1 MLSLFFILY
10 ENILIPVL
18 IVAAVAIAAAVV
30 FFVLRHIRKK
40 SGAAPEKSKKLS
52 KKQIFIQGL
61 QANIDSYSEM
71 FEPVYSVSVGK
82 NKKQEET
89 FAAWNEAVA
98 AGPEEDG
105 GYKALFNKLFGDYA
119 EWGKGKKKVKV
130 KKQNKIYKKKAAA
143 LVKYFFKANILRGG
157 EVDETGNETTAE
169 KFGFVG
175 DGSIVTDKVYDVL
188 APCWTYEDKVVDKG
202 VIR

>member
-18 IVAAVAIAAAVV
+18 VVVAVLAAAAIV
-30 FFVLRHIRKK
+30 FFVLRHMRKK
-40 SGAAPEKSKKLS
+40 SGAAPEQSAKLS
-52 KKQIFIQGL
+52 KKKLFIQGL
-61 QANIDSYSEM
+61 QSNIDSYAEM

-98 AGPEEDG
+98 AGPDEDG
-105 GYKALFNKLFGDYA
+105 GYKALFTKLFGDYA

-130 KKQNKIYKKKAAA
+130 KKQNKLYKKKAGK

-157 EVDETGNETTAE
+157 DVYETGCETTAE
-169 KFGFVG
+169 KYDFVG

>member
-1 MLSLFFILY
+1 MLSLFFILF
-10 ENILIPVL
+10 ENIIIPVL
-18 IVAAVAIAAAVV
+18 VIVAVLAAAAIV
-30 FFVLRHIRKK
+30 FFVLRHMRKK
-40 SGAAPEKSKKLS
+40 GGAAPEKSKKLS

-61 QANIDSYSEM
+61 QKNIDSYSEM

-89 FAAWNEAVA
+89 FAAWNELVA
-98 AGPEEDG
+98 AAPEDDAD
-105 GYKALFNKLFGDYA
+105 YKALFVKYFGDYA

-130 KKQNKIYKKKAAA
+130 KKQNKIYKKKAAE

-157 EVDETGNETTAE
+157 DVYETGCETTAE
-169 KFGFVG
+169 KYDFVG

-188 APCWTYEDKVVDKG
+188 APCWTYEEKVVDKG